1 MVVQFGMA
9 AIFKYSIYL
18 NIQTPDDRKRAFEIK
33 LLYTKIYKD
42 AVNRDT

>member
-1 MVVQFGMA
+1 MA

-18 NIQTPDDRKRAFEIK
+18 NIQTPDDSKRAFEMK
-33 LLYTKIYKD
+33 LLYTIYKD